1 MRFLLIFLTLFTFSF
16 ALPFDKI
23 DSEMTKRIDN
33 TIALL
38 QNSKDKEAISKEIF
52 ALFDEIFD
60 YPLMAKL
67 SLSKEYKK
75 LSQEEQLQFNQV
87 FEENLKKSFTSKLSL
102 YKDEKMLVLGGDLIK
117 ENRYN
122 LKTSLIYDGKEN
134 YIIFKFHKLNNDWKI
149 YDVDI
154 LGISVIQTYRSQFLD
169 ILKQNNFQTLIQKL
183 QNEITFDSKQK

>member
-1 MRFLLIFLTLFTFSF
+1 MRLFLLFLCCLGFSF
-16 ALPFDKI
+16 ALPFNQI
-23 DSEMTKRIDN
+23 DTQMTQRIDK
-33 TIALL
+33 TIQLL
-38 QNSKDKEAISKEIF
+38 QNSENKVAVSSEIF
-52 ALFDEIFD
+52 KLFDEIFD

-67 SLSKEYKK
+67 SLSKEFKK
-75 LSQEEQLQFNQV
+75 LNTKEKEEFIKI
-87 FEENLKKSFTSKLSL
+87 FEENLKKSFASKLRL

-154 LGISVIQTYRSQFLD
+154 LGISVIQTYRNQFLD
-169 ILKQNNFQTLIQKL
+169 ILTKSNFETLIQKL
-183 QNEITFDSKQK
+183 QNEITFDTKQK